1 MTQQHSFADPDAL
14 MQRVSDMIEAGRLGV
29 ARPLLAA
36 VKRLSPSPARLA
48 ELTARLA
55 IGEGRLGDAEAEL
68 NAAVATA
75 PDDRALRKRRAALRI
90 QTGNLAGAAEDAA
103 EAVILQRN
111 DPAAKALLG
120 VALMGLDQP
129 EDAIQCLREAVA
141 AEPNNPAFYQGL
153 STAEDA
159 IGQAPAATATL
170 DAGIQACPGSVG
182 LRNAA
187 IVHRLRSHDFGGAM
201 ALAEQAQRSGVAD
214 AWLHVLKGH
223 TLSGLGRHLEAA
235 EAYADALKL
244 EPADPQIRHLA
255 AASKARAESENEP
268 GNYLRALFDGYA
280 ERFDGQLISLGY
292 RVPGLFRAALLR
304 ILPRL
309 RNGEPA
315 GPVLDLGCGTGLVA
329 VAVSDLPLRPMIGV
343 DLSPAMLREATAKGL
358 YAELREKEL
367 VTAISEDARNY
378 QIILA
383 GDVLCYFGPL
393 DAVLA
398 GTYRRL
404 IDGGLFLFSVELLS
418 QNSGDQ
424 GSEGRDWAPGP
435 HGRFA
440 HTAEYVEREARAA
453 GFLIREIEQQTLR
466 YEMGKPV
473 TGMILALE
481 RRPL

>member
-343 DLSPAMLREATAKGL
+343 DLSPAMLR
-358 YAELREKEL
+358 
-367 VTAISEDARNY
+367 
-378 QIILA
+378 
-383 GDVLCYFGPL
+383 
-393 DAVLA
+393 
-398 GTYRRL
+398 
-404 IDGGLFLFSVELLS
+404 
-418 QNSGDQ
+418 
-424 GSEGRDWAPGP
+424 
-435 HGRFA
+435 
-440 HTAEYVEREARAA
+440 
-453 GFLIREIEQQTLR
+453 
-466 YEMGKPV
+466 
-473 TGMILALE
+473 
-481 RRPL
+481 